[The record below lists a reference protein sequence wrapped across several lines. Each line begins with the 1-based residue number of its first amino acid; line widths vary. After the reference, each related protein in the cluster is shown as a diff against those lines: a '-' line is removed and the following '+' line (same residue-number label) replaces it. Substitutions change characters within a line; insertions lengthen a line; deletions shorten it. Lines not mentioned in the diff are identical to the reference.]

1 MLHAGS
7 FNFNEPLVSPNH
19 GGEAR
24 SPRFSG
30 NSSREESSSPRLSEA
45 SGDITLDD
53 GKVFSPEEAREVV
66 RTLDFGGGS
75 GLGSR
80 GDKINATSLS
90 QNSRSFIDMP
100 SVNQNL
106 PSEGGNRGG
115 VAGETAGGGS
125 KYSPLKWKRGA
136 LIGEGTFGKVYKGMN
151 ERTGEL
157 LAVKQLSIMD
167 GSDDD
172 VRGLQKEISVMWHLD
187 HANIVRYLGTA
198 RSERYLF
205 IVLEYVSGG
214 SIANMLQQFGPF
226 DDKLVQRFTVQIL
239 EGVAYLHDKG
249 ILHRDIK
256 GGNVL
261 VTNEGVAKLADFGCS
276 RQLTQMCTA
285 SMEESLQ
292 AIRGSVPWMAP
303 EVIKQSGQ
311 SFTSDVWSVGATVIE
326 MGTGKPPW
334 PEFRNN
340 LAALFHVATSTTPP
354 APPEHLSDE
363 CKAFL
368 SRCFV
373 IDPQD
378 RPGARTLLNSDPF
391 VYRAAAWYNT
401 IGAGEITGEK
411 DDPGRACKG
420 DVP

>member
-1 MLHAGS
+1 MTPSSTGERS
-7 FNFNEPLVSPNH
+7 SK
-19 GGEAR
+19 GGEATTPMPNPDR
-24 SPRFSG
+24 
-30 NSSREESSSPRLSEA
+30 SREQSSSPRLSEA
-45 SGDITLDD
+45 SGDITLGDD
-53 GKVFSPEEAREVV
+53 KVFSPEEAREVV

-75 GLGSR
+75 GL
-80 GDKINATSLS
+80 
-90 QNSRSFIDMP
+90 NSRRDGNTSTDLSKNSKFSIDVP
-100 SVNQNL
+100 NINQNL
-106 PSEGGNRGG
+106 PFEEGNK
-115 VAGETAGGGS
+115 GGGAS
-125 KYSPLKWKRGA
+125 DATGAGKYSPLKWKRGA

-157 LAVKQLSIMD
+157 MAVKQLSIMD
-167 GSDDD
+167 GSEED

-226 DDKLVQRFTVQIL
+226 DDKLVRRFTVQIL

-311 SFTSDVWSVGATVIE
+311 GLTSDIWSVGATVIE

-354 APPEHLSDE
+354 APPEHLSNE

-368 SRCFV
+368 ARCFV
-373 IDPQD
+373 IDPRD
-378 RPGARTLLNSDPF
+378 RPGARVLLDSDPF
-391 VYRAAAWYNT
+391 VYSTAVR
-401 IGAGEITGEK
+401 GEIPSTRGKSREVKPTKDEHTGEMF
-411 DDPGRACKG
+411 PS
-420 DVP
+420 V